1 MPITPVEILMVNLVT
16 SVLLSIGLAFEAP
29 EPDIMR
35 PPRRPDASLLS
46 PLFVRRIVLVSVLMR
61 AGTFGLFLAVTRAG
75 GSVEDGRTAAV
86 DALVLFECV
95 HLLNPFDPAAGRR
108 PRRRAQSADPARHA
122 RGAREHALSTYLPVS
137 QRIFAT
143 TSIGAE
149 VWAAILAVAA
159 LVFVALEIEKAVM
172 RRCTPAVTRGERR
185 AQRLG
190 AGGAG
195 RGGLRWPRC
204 PHHAAA

>member
-95 HLLNPFDPAAGRR
+95 HLLNTQSILRPAFPSAGGRSPLIRLGMLAVPASMPSPPTCRSRSASSR
-108 PRRRAQSADPARHA
+108 PRPS
-122 RGAREHALSTYLPVS
+122 
-137 QRIFAT
+137 
-143 TSIGAE
+143 
-149 VWAAILAVAA
+149 
-159 LVFVALEIEKAVM
+159 
-172 RRCTPAVTRGERR
+172 
-185 AQRLG
+185 
-190 AGGAG
+190 
-195 RGGLRWPRC
+195 GLRSGPPSSPSPRWSSWRSRSRRR
-204 PHHAAA
+204 